1 MSIRPLHKN
10 IVVRPSEQPE
20 NGYGILIVQE
30 KKKSETIGEI
40 VSCGEAVHSVAVG
53 DKVLY
58 ARYAGA
64 PVTIDGEE
72 LTVMHE
78 ADVLAVIN

>member
-1 MSIRPLHKN
+1 M
-10 IVVRPSEQPE
+10 
-20 NGYGILIVQE
+20 IVQE
-30 KKKSETIGEI
+30 EKKSETIGE
-40 VSCGEAVHSVAVG
+40 AVQSVAVD

-64 PVTIDGEE
+64 PVTLDGEE

>member
-1 MSIRPLHKN
+1 MRIRPLHKN

-20 NGYGILIVQE
+20 NEYGILIVQE
-30 KKKSETIGEI
+30 EKKSETIGEV
-40 VSCGEAVHSVAVG
+40 VSRGKAVQSVVVG

-64 PVTIDGEE
+64 PIMIDGEE
-72 LTVMHE
+72 LIVMHE
-78 ADVLAVIN
+78 VDVLAILG